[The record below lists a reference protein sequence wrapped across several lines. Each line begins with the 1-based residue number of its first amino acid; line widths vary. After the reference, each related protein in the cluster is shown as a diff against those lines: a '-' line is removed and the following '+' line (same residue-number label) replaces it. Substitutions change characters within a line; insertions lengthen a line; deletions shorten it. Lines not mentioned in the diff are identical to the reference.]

1 VGLAQ
6 KKRTGYTGKMKK
18 IKLKVEGLDCTEEVM
33 LIKRVLASKEGVKN
47 LEFNLLQALLIVTYD
62 PQKISPS
69 ELMALVKTTGMHVVV
84 WNGEQKETSQSFW
97 KQKGRLILTC
107 LSALFLILGT
117 LLYLIAHPN
126 LWDLMRENSTVHS
139 IPLVSKI
146 LYLGAI
152 LCGVWFVLPKAF
164 YSLRR
169 FRPDMN
175 LLMVVAII
183 GAIAIQEWFEG
194 ATVAFLFSLALVLE
208 QWSVGRAR
216 KAIGA
221 LMDLSPTLARVIDL
235 KTHTVEEKEVEAV
248 SIGSYILVKPG
259 EKIPLDGEVY
269 EGSSSVDQSPITGES
284 IPVFKEKGD
293 EVFTGTLNENGALT
307 CRVTKRS
314 DETTLSKMIRLVEEA
329 RSKRSE
335 SEQWVETFARYYTP
349 IMLLFALSVMII
361 PPLVFAQPWFD
372 WIYRGLVLLV
382 IACPC
387 ALVISTPVSIVS
399 GLTSAA
405 REGVLIKGGVFLEIV
420 GSLKALALDKTGT
433 LTYGHPQVQEIVPLN
448 GHTPLQLMERAVAL
462 EQASEHPLARAILQK
477 GEEMGVEAEKASNF
491 QVIKGKGAL
500 ATYLGKLFWI
510 GSHRFM
516 HEMGQETEDIHDKA
530 LVMED
535 TGHSIIAIGTD
546 DHVCGLIS
554 VADSPRQW
562 IREIIKAIKSVGIQ
576 EVVVLTGDNEPTAK
590 ALAAHAGV
598 DRYMAELLPEEKV
611 DAVLKLKK
619 RWERVGM
626 IGDGVNDAP
635 AMAAATVGFAMG
647 GIGTDAAIETA
658 DITLMSDDLAKVPWL
673 IRHSRRVLG
682 VIKQNIAFALGVKG
696 LFITLALL
704 DLATLWM
711 AIAAD
716 TGATLLV
723 IFNALRLLKAK
734 GTFSIR

>member
-1 VGLAQ
+1 
-6 KKRTGYTGKMKK
+6 MKK
-18 IKLKVEGLDCTEEVM
+18 IKLKVEGLDCTEEVL
-33 LIKRVLASKEGVKN
+33 LIKRVLAPKEGVKD
-47 LEFNLLQALLIVTYD
+47 LDFNLLQALLIVTYD

-69 ELMALVKTTGMHVVV
+69 ELIALVKTTGMHVVV

-97 KQKGRLILTC
+97 KQKGRLILTS
-107 LSALFLILGT
+107 LSALFLIVGT
-117 LLYLIAHPN
+117 LLHLIAHPN
-126 LWDLMRENSTVHS
+126 LWDLMGENSTVHS

-216 KAIGA
+216 RAISA

-235 KTHTVEEKEVEAV
+235 KTHAVEEKGVESVAV
-248 SIGSYILVKPG
+248 GSYILVKPG

-269 EGSSSVDQSPITGES
+269 AGNSSVDQSPITGES
-284 IPVFKEKGD
+284 IPIFKEKGD
-293 EVFTGTLNENGALT
+293 EVFAGTLNENGALT
-307 CRVTKRS
+307 CKVTKRS
-314 DETTLSKMIRLVEEA
+314 DATTLSKMIRLVEEA

-349 IMLLFALSVMII
+349 IMLLFALSIMII

-405 REGVLIKGGVFLEIV
+405 REGVLIKGGIFLELV

-433 LTYGHPQVQEIVPLN
+433 LTYGHPQVQEIVPCN
-448 GHTPLQLMERAVAL
+448 EHTPLQLMERAVAL
-462 EQASEHPLARAILQK
+462 ERASEHPLAHAILQK
-477 GEEMGVEAEKASNF
+477 GEEMGVEAEQALNF

-535 TGHSIIAIGTD
+535 AGHSIIAIGTD

-554 VADSPRQW
+554 VADSPRKW

-611 DAVLKLKK
+611 DAVLELKK
-619 RWERVGM
+619 RWDWVGM

-658 DITLMSDDLAKVPWL
+658 DVTLMSDDLSKVPWL

-704 DLATLWM
+704 DMATLWM

-734 GTFSIR
+734 GIFAIR